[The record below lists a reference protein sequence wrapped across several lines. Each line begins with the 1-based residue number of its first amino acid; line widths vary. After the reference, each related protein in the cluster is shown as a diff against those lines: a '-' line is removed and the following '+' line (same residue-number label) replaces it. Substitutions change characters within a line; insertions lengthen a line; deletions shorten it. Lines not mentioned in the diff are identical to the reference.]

1 MCAFFASMSQTQPM
15 GLAYLLWGG
24 VGSGVESMY
33 ICLMRVWG
41 SISGLQH
48 AHSCCSQNY
57 MARPGPNS
65 KGPPDSNDWP
75 FRHVTGTFP
84 SPSEASSKRRTKA
97 LRPRCRPARHPR
109 QSTMGTAWTETTPG
123 RLARRSAGG
132 LTGEGEL
139 AHWERGFQVQ
149 RGVKAL
155 GMSRLVSLDQKW
167 KFNVLPKNSF

>member
-33 ICLMRVWG
+33 ICLIRVWG

-97 LRPRCRPARHPR
+97 LRPRCRPARHPGKAPWALR
-109 QSTMGTAWTETTPG
+109 GLRRLRADLRGEVLVASPVRGSLHTG
-123 RLARRSAGG
+123 RGDSKCKGG
-132 LTGEGEL
+132 
-139 AHWERGFQVQ
+139 
-149 RGVKAL
+149 
-155 GMSRLVSLDQKW
+155 
-167 KFNVLPKNSF
+167 